1 MVLINSA
8 NPVSAAFLND
18 ETYGIDAAVW
28 IGSVGQSGLYAVGD
42 ILSGAVN
49 PSGSLPD
56 TWWTNNLLNPAMSNF
71 GVYTYTNAN
80 DYTYASSPAKYT
92 SYVVYQEGIYV
103 GYRYTETRYEDAVLG
118 AEGVGDYV
126 YNDVV
131 AYPFGYGLS
140 YTTFDWSN
148 FKSSYDAATDSFNVS
163 VDVKN
168 TGSVAGKEVVQVY
181 FQSPYTDYDKQNK
194 VEKAAV
200 ELCGFGKTEIL
211 EPGASETVT
220 VNVPRSELAAYDANG
235 AKTYIL
241 DAGDYYLTAAH
252 DSHDAINNVL
262 AAKGYTVENGMTAD
276 GNADMAWNYNV
287 ASLDKDTYS
296 VSAVT
301 GEAITNQFDNADPSY
316 YGMDGINYLSRSDWQ
331 GTWPQ
336 VVTLEANEA
345 LIADLNMTGNYT
357 ADPDSDAVM
366 PTMGADNGM
375 TLGMMIGKSYDD
387 PDWDKLLD
395 QVTFDEMAK
404 LIGQGYHNTAMV
416 QSVSKPSTLDDNGPQ
431 GFTQS
436 LTGIST
442 NHCAYSDEN
451 IMAATFN
458 TELMEEV
465 GKCIGNDVMD
475 LGASGLYGP
484 AMDTHRNAYCGR
496 NFEYYSEDGFLSGK
510 IAAAEISGIQSKGVY
525 VYMKHFALND
535 SETKCRC
542 ISTWANEQSIRE
554 IYLKPFEMSVTE
566 GGAKAVMNAFARVGA
581 VWSGADAGLMT
592 NVLRNEWGFDGFVLT
607 DFSGNP
613 MFTARGIALRTFDA
627 AYGVLAGTDSWDSS
641 DVQWTTEL
649 TTQYKDCPEVVQAMR
664 QSTHRILYVIANS
677 CAMNGF
683 TADTKIV
690 KVTPWWQT
698 ALIVLDVVLAVLTV
712 LCIVMLVK
720 RIKASKAA
728 KAAAA
733 TEPPADNNSTNQ

>member
-1 MVLINSA
+1 M
-8 NPVSAAFLND
+8 P
-18 ETYGIDAAVW
+18 ETDG
-28 IGSVGQSGLYAVGD
+28 
-42 ILSGAVN
+42 
-49 PSGSLPD
+49 
-56 TWWTNNLLNPAMSNF
+56 
-71 GVYTYTNAN
+71 
-80 DYTYASSPAKYT
+80 
-92 SYVVYQEGIYV
+92 
-103 GYRYTETRYEDAVLG
+103 
-118 AEGVGDYV
+118 
-126 YNDVV
+126 
-131 AYPFGYGLS
+131 
-140 YTTFDWSN
+140 
-148 FKSSYDAATDSFNVS
+148 
-163 VDVKN
+163 
-168 TGSVAGKEVVQVY
+168 
-181 FQSPYTDYDKQNK
+181 
-194 VEKAAV
+194 
-200 ELCGFGKTEIL
+200 
-211 EPGASETVT
+211 
-220 VNVPRSELAAYDANG
+220 
-235 AKTYIL
+235 
-241 DAGDYYLTAAH
+241 LTA
-252 DSHDAINNVL
+252 
-262 AAKGYTVENGMTAD
+262 
-276 GNADMAWNYNV
+276 
-287 ASLDKDTYS
+287 
-296 VSAVT
+296 
-301 GEAITNQFDNADPSY
+301 
-316 YGMDGINYLSRSDWQ
+316 R
-331 GTWPQ
+331 
-336 VVTLEANEA
+336 
-345 LIADLNMTGNYT
+345 
-357 ADPDSDAVM
+357 
-366 PTMGADNGM
+366 
-375 TLGMMIGKSYDD
+375 
-387 PDWDKLLD
+387 
-395 QVTFDEMAK
+395 AK

-510 IAAAEISGIQSKGVY
+510 IAAAEIQGIQSKGVY

-581 VWSGADAGLMT
+581 IWSGADAGLMT

-690 KVTPWWQT
+690 SVTPWWQT
-698 ALIVLDVVLAVLTV
+698 ALIVLDVVLGVLIV
-712 LCIVMLVK
+712 VCIWRLVVAIK
-720 RIKASKAA
+720 RKKAA

-733 TEPPADNNSTNQ
+733 ETPVDNNNQ